1 MNGGIAVKGLRLT
14 PSGNH
19 AVGLDIGTSGIRA
32 VEIGYS
38 KGHRVITRAAQID
51 LPRGSVTNGHITSAD
66 DVATALRKLWKIGR
80 FTTTRV
86 NFNISDT
93 NVITRQLELPWMAPD
108 DFRSALK
115 YQVSQEIP
123 VDLST
128 VQLDFHPIH
137 EFTITDQ
144 HGQEIDMLEFLLIA
158 ANTET
163 LETTSEAIINAHL
176 VPVGAETSAFAL
188 IRAACDRF
196 EPLESRLE
204 AIIDIGADA
213 VTVVIH
219 QGGQPRFIRAM
230 PNQGGDAVALTVA
243 LALEITQEDATNR
256 ILTSGLSEP
265 PPVISPVP
273 ESSVFGALA
282 SSREVITDPTAK
294 RVRALI
300 NPWATT
306 LVSAIRDSLD
316 YFQATGQRSQVDS
329 LVITGRAASL
339 AGLLERI
346 ETETRLPVRLLQP
359 ADGFEVSRSAHL
371 GDPTGFSV
379 AIGLAKVGHDD

>member
-1 MNGGIAVKGLRLT
+1 MNGGIAVKGFRLT

-32 VEIGYS
+32 VEIAYS
-38 KGHRVITRAAQID
+38 RGHQVITRAAQVD
-51 LPRGSVTNGHITSAD
+51 LPRGAVTNGHITSAE
-66 DVATALRKLWKIGR
+66 DVATALRTLWKVGR
-80 FTTTRV
+80 FTTNRV

-115 YQVSQEIP
+115 YQVAQEIP
-123 VDLST
+123 VDLAT
-128 VQLDFHPIH
+128 VQLDFHPIN

-163 LETTSEAIINAHL
+163 LETTSEAIISAHL

-188 IRAACDRF
+188 IRAACEKF
-196 EPLESRLE
+196 SPLDSGLE

-230 PNQGGDAVALTVA
+230 PNQGGDAIALTVA
-243 LALEITQEDATNR
+243 MALGITQEDATSR
-256 ILTSGLSEP
+256 ILASGLSEP
-265 PPVISPVP
+265 PPVISPIP
-273 ESSVFGALA
+273 ESNVFGALA

-329 LVITGRAASL
+329 LVVTGRAASL

-346 ETETRLPVRLLQP
+346 ETETRLPVRLLP
-359 ADGFEVSRSAHL
+359 TTAGFEIAKTAHIV
-371 GDPTGFSV
+371 DPNGFSV
-379 AIGLAKVGHDD
+379 ALGLAKVGHNE

>member
-1 MNGGIAVKGLRLT
+1 MKGLRLT

-32 VEIGYS
+32 VQIGYS
-38 KGHRVITRAAQID
+38 KGHGVITHAAEVD
-51 LPRGSVTNGHITSAD
+51 LPRGAVTNGHITQSSEVSA
-66 DVATALRKLWKIGR
+66 ALRKLWKIGR
-80 FTTTRV
+80 FTTNRV

-93 NVITRQLELPWMAPD
+93 NVITRQLELPWMAAD

-123 VDLST
+123 VDLAT
-128 VQLDFHPIH
+128 VQLDFHPIS
-137 EFTITDQ
+137 EFTVTDQ
-144 HGQEIDMLEFLLIA
+144 HGQEIEMLEFLLIA

-163 LETTSEAIINAHL
+163 LESTSETIINAHL
-176 VPVGAETSAFAL
+176 HPVGAETSAFAL
-188 IRAACDRF
+188 IRAACVAF
-196 EPLESRLE
+196 APLESTLE

-243 LALEITQEDATNR
+243 LALGITQEDATSQ
-256 ILTSGLSEP
+256 ILSAGLNEP
-265 PPVISPVP
+265 PPVVSPIP
-273 ESSVFGALA
+273 ESNVFGALA
-282 SSREVITDPTAK
+282 SSREVMTDPTAK

-300 NPWATT
+300 NPWSTT

-316 YFQATGQRSQVDS
+316 YFQATGHRSRVDS
-329 LVITGRAASL
+329 LVVTGRVAALS
-339 AGLLERI
+339 GLIERI
-346 ETETRLPVRLLQP
+346 ETETRLPVRLLEPTAGLQ
-359 ADGFEVSRSAHL
+359 VNTSAHL
-371 GDPTGFSV
+371 TDPVGFAV
-379 AIGLAKVGHDD
+379 AIGLAKVSQNE